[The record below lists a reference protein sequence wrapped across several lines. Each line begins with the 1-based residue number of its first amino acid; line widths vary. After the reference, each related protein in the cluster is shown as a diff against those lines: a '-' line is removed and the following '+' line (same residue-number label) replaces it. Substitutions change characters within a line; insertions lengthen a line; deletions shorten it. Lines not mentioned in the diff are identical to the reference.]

1 MNGMKVVTLA
11 AQKGGA
17 GKTTIAV
24 HLAVQALAAGEKV
37 VLVDTDPQGS
47 ATAWAR
53 SRGEDSPAVV
63 AVPSSQIRD
72 VIEASRHDGMTLVI
86 LDTPPHAAP
95 GAAAAAALA
104 DLVLVPVRPSAFDI
118 AASAASAE
126 IARTAKQA
134 AFVLS
139 ACPSRAPEIM
149 EARKALEKQG
159 LPVLDTEIGERRSY
173 ARAVASGRAVAE
185 FEPEGRAAYEISR
198 LWREIKKVIA

>member
-1 MNGMKVVTLA
+1 
-11 AQKGGA
+11 
-17 GKTTIAV
+17 
-24 HLAVQALAAGEKV
+24 
-37 VLVDTDPQGS
+37 
-47 ATAWAR
+47 
-53 SRGEDSPAVV
+53 
-63 AVPSSQIRD
+63 
-72 VIEASRHDGMTLVI
+72 

>member
-1 MNGMKVVTLA
+1 MMKVITLA

-17 GKTTIAV
+17 GKTTLAV
-24 HLAVQALAAGEKV
+24 HLAVQAHKAGERV

-53 SRGEDSPAVV
+53 ARGQDAPVIV
-63 AVPSSQIRD
+63 AATSSQLSD
-72 VIEASRHDGMTLVI
+72 VMAASSNDGMTLVI
-86 LDTPPHAAP
+86 IDTPPHAAP
-95 GAAAAAALA
+95 GAAAASTLA
-104 DLVLVPVRPSAFDI
+104 DLVLVPVRPSAFDL
-118 AASAASAE
+118 AASGASAE
-126 IARTAKQA
+126 IARTAKRA

-149 EARKALEKQG
+149 EARKALELQG

-185 FEPEGRAAYEISR
+185 FEPAGRAAQEISQ
-198 LWREIKKVIA
+198 LWREIKKVIV

>member
-1 MNGMKVVTLA
+1 MMKVITLA

-17 GKTTIAV
+17 GKTTLAV
-24 HLAVQALAAGEKV
+24 HLAVQAHKAGERV

-53 SRGEDSPAVV
+53 ARGEDAPVIV
-63 AVPSSQIRD
+63 AATSSQLSD
-72 VIEASRHDGMTLVI
+72 VMTAARNDGMTLVI
-86 LDTPPHAAP
+86 LDTPPHAA
-95 GAAAAAALA
+95 AASTLA
-104 DLVLVPVRPSAFDI
+104 DLVLVPVRPSAFDL
-118 AASAASAE
+118 AASGASAE
-126 IARTAKQA
+126 IARTAKRA

-149 EARKALEKQG
+149 EARKALELQG

-185 FEPEGRAAYEISR
+185 FEPAGRAAHEISQ

>member
-1 MNGMKVVTLA
+1 MKVITLA

-17 GKTTIAV
+17 GKTTLAV
-24 HLAVQALAAGEKV
+24 HLAVQAHNAGERV

-53 SRGEDSPAVV
+53 ARGEDAPVIV
-63 AVPSSQIRD
+63 AANSSQLND
-72 VIEASRHDGMTLVI
+72 VMAASRHDGMTLVI
-86 LDTPPHAAP
+86 IDTPPHAAP
-95 GAAAAAALA
+95 GAAAASTLA
-104 DLVLVPVRPSAFDI
+104 DLVLVPVRPSAFDL
-118 AASAASAE
+118 AASGASAE
-126 IARTAKQA
+126 IARTAKRA

-149 EARKALEKQG
+149 EARKALELQG
-159 LPVLDTEIGERRSY
+159 LPVMDTEIGERRSY

-185 FEPEGRAAYEISR
+185 FEPAGRAAHEISQ

>member
-1 MNGMKVVTLA
+1 MMKVITLA

-17 GKTTIAV
+17 GKTTLAV
-24 HLAVQALAAGEKV
+24 HLAVQAHKAGERV

-53 SRGEDSPAVV
+53 ARGQDAPVIV
-63 AVPSSQIRD
+63 AATSSQLSD
-72 VIEASRHDGMTLVI
+72 VMAASSNDGMTLVI
-86 LDTPPHAAP
+86 IDTPPHAAP
-95 GAAAAAALA
+95 GAAAASTLA
-104 DLVLVPVRPSAFDI
+104 DLVLVPVRPSAFDL
-118 AASAASAE
+118 AASGASAE
-126 IARTAKQA
+126 IARTAKRA

-149 EARKALEKQG
+149 EARKALELQG

-185 FEPEGRAAYEISR
+185 FEPAGRAAHEISQ
-198 LWREIKKVIA
+198 LWREIKKVIV

>member
-1 MNGMKVVTLA
+1 MKVITLA

-17 GKTTIAV
+17 GKTTLAV
-24 HLAVQALAAGEKV
+24 HLAVQAHKAGERV

-53 SRGEDSPAVV
+53 ARDADAPTIV
-63 AVPSSQIRD
+63 AATSSQLND
-72 VIEASRHDGMTLVI
+72 VIAASRHDGMTLVI

-95 GAAAAAALA
+95 GAAAACTLA
-104 DLVLVPVRPSAFDI
+104 DLVLVPVRPSAFDL
-118 AASAASAE
+118 AASGASAE
-126 IARTAKQA
+126 IARTAKHA
-134 AFVLS
+134 VFVLS

-149 EARKALEKQG
+149 EARKALELQG

-173 ARAVASGRAVAE
+173 ARAVASGRAVTE
-185 FEPEGRAAYEISR
+185 FEPAGRAAHEISQ

>member
-1 MNGMKVVTLA
+1 MMKVITLA

-17 GKTTIAV
+17 GKTTLAV
-24 HLAVQALAAGEKV
+24 HLAVQAHKAGERV

-47 ATAWAR
+47 AIAWAR
-53 SRGEDSPAVV
+53 ARGQDAPVIV
-63 AVPSSQIRD
+63 AATSSQLND
-72 VIEASRHDGMTLVI
+72 VMTAARNDGMTLVI

-95 GAAAAAALA
+95 GAAAASTLA
-104 DLVLVPVRPSAFDI
+104 DLVLVPVRPSAFDL
-118 AASAASAE
+118 AASGASAE
-126 IARTAKQA
+126 IARTAKRA

-149 EARKALEKQG
+149 EARKALELQG

-185 FEPEGRAAYEISR
+185 FEPAGRAAHEISQ
-198 LWREIKKVIA
+198 LWREIKKVIV

>member
-1 MNGMKVVTLA
+1 MKILTLA

-17 GKTTIAV
+17 GKTTLAV
-24 HLAVQALAAGEKV
+24 HLAVQAHRAGERV

-47 ATAWAR
+47 ASAWAR
-53 SRGEDSPAVV
+53 ARGDDAPMIV
-63 AVPSSQIRD
+63 AAASSQLYD
-72 VIEASRHDGMTLVI
+72 VVTASRNDGMTLII

-95 GAAAAAALA
+95 GAAAASTLA
-104 DLVLVPVRPSAFDI
+104 DLVLVPVRPTAFDL
-118 AASAASAE
+118 AASGASAE
-126 IARTAKQA
+126 IARTAKRA

-149 EARKALEKQG
+149 EARKALEAQG
-159 LPVLDTEIGERRSY
+159 LPVLETEIGERRSY

-198 LWREIKKVIA
+198 LWREIKKVIGS

>member
-1 MNGMKVVTLA
+1 MKILTLA

-17 GKTTIAV
+17 GKTTLAV
-24 HLAVQALAAGEKV
+24 HLAVQAHRAGERV

-47 ATAWAR
+47 ASAWAR
-53 SRGEDSPAVV
+53 ARGDDAPMIV
-63 AVPSSQIRD
+63 AAASSQLHD
-72 VIEASRHDGMTLVI
+72 VVTASRNDGMTLII

-95 GAAAAAALA
+95 GAAAASTLA
-104 DLVLVPVRPSAFDI
+104 DLVLVPVRPTAFDL
-118 AASAASAE
+118 AASGASAE
-126 IARTAKQA
+126 IARTAKRA

-149 EARKALEKQG
+149 EARKALEAQG
-159 LPVLDTEIGERRSY
+159 LPVLETEIGERRSY

-198 LWREIKKVIA
+198 LWREIKKVIGS